1 MHRVS
6 HVINHLSRLGL
17 GLCEKKEKK
26 KKVSSGSDS
35 RHATTHLAIVH
46 HSILDQHHHRR
57 LLFRLGDR
65 IVVLITCPDS
75 QLGPI
80 GTKRQRRDGRGV
92 LGEKLHSFLG
102 IVVPNGNETVRTA
115 GSKRIVSIFFFPPC
129 QFGLI
134 MRREGPGESKLTW
147 GGKLKR

>member
-17 GLCEKKEKK
+17 GLCEKKEKN
-26 KKVSSGSDS
+26 KKVSSTSDS

-57 LLFRLGDR
+57 LFFRLGDR

-80 GTKRQRRDGRGV
+80 GTKRQRRDGRRV

-115 GSKRIVSIFFFPPC
+115 GCKRIVSIFFSRLVS
-129 QFGLI
+129 FGLI
-134 MRREGPGESKLTW
+134 MRR
-147 GGKLKR
+147 GGRGRIQTHMGW

>member
-6 HVINHLSRLGL
+6 HVINHISRLGL
-17 GLCEKKEKK
+17 GLRFKK
-26 KKVSSGSDS
+26 KSHQSRSDS

-80 GTKRQRRDGRGV
+80 GTKRQRRDGRRV

-102 IVVPNGNETVRTA
+102 IVVPNGNETVRTT
-115 GSKRIVSIFFFPPC
+115 GCKRIVSIYFFSALSVL
-129 QFGLI
+129 G
-134 MRREGPGESKLTW
+134 
-147 GGKLKR
+147 